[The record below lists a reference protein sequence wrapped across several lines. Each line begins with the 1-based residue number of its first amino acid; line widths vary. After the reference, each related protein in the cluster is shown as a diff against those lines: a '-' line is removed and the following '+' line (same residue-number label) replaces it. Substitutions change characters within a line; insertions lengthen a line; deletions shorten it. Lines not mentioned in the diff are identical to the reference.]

1 MVNGEKSII
10 LYDNFNHMQEILI
23 KKLHEYIRENNP
35 DLLLH
40 LEEEGK
46 VTEYLSKKISTV
58 DALLN
63 QQGKEQSAYIIE
75 ETCMDVLTQD
85 LRPSKFNYISK
96 VLEEDFEDTYQQLQ
110 KSGTLKFEV
119 INLINRYQPVFD
131 AIGFTE
137 ENEDSKELKYAITG
151 SIGEYLE
158 QQVSLK
164 M

>member
-1 MVNGEKSII
+1 
-10 LYDNFNHMQEILI
+10 MQEILI

-85 LRPSKFNYISK
+85 LRPSKFNYISGI
-96 VLEEDFEDTYQQLQ
+96 LEEEFEDTYQQLQ

-119 INLINRYQPVFD
+119 INLIKRYCQPLFD
-131 AIGFTE
+131 AVGFTL
-137 ENEDSKELKYAITG
+137 ENEDNRELQYSVTG
-151 SIGEYLE
+151 AIGEYLE
-158 QQVSLK
+158 SNK
-164 M
+164 